1 MIFILLTFSLLSQVL
16 MVPLYLRSGQ
26 PCEGCSQPGFQDGYG
41 RYIIFVQTFTLVPWY
56 FHSHHVNLV
65 ICLPIDL
72 SSDFCRMSLTHHY
85 SQLPPRNTE
94 LKFYSGL
101 YKYIILWGVNQ
112 GWQTIGV
119 KSFFLYTI

>member
-26 PCEGCSQPGFQDGYG
+26 PCEGCSQQGLQDGYG

-65 ICLPIDL
+65 IQD
-72 SSDFCRMSLTHHY
+72 
-85 SQLPPRNTE
+85 
-94 LKFYSGL
+94 
-101 YKYIILWGVNQ
+101 YINI
-112 GWQTIGV
+112 
-119 KSFFLYTI
+119 